1 MEKVDRRI
9 KKSREA
15 IKRAVLELMKVK
27 SFDDIT
33 IQDISDTADVSR
45 GTLYLHY
52 ADKYDLL
59 DKLIEE
65 HIEEMRKICHAA
77 YDLEYIEANIPW
89 FAYLEE
95 NYLFFSTML
104 ASKGAPI
111 FRKRFKEYLM
121 EEFRD
126 EINVTEGKNKGLDG
140 EILLQFIVDSYIG
153 IAEWWIVNGL
163 QCSAEHVAKEVG
175 ILLDRNL

>member
-27 SFDDIT
+27 NFDDIT

-45 GTLYLHY
+45 GTMYLHY
-52 ADKYDLL
+52 NDKYDLL

-65 HIEEMRKICHAA
+65 HIEEMRKICL
-77 YDLEYIEANIPW
+77 DSQELEYIEANIPW
-89 FAYLEE
+89 FTYLED

-111 FRKRFKEYLM
+111 FRRRFKEYLM
-121 EEFRD
+121 DEFRD
-126 EINVTEGKNKGLDG
+126 EVNVKEGKNKGLDG
-140 EILLQFIVDSYIG
+140 DILLQFIVDSYIG
-153 IAEWWIVNGL
+153 VAEWWIVNGL
-163 QCSAEHVAKEVG
+163 PCSAVHVAEQTG